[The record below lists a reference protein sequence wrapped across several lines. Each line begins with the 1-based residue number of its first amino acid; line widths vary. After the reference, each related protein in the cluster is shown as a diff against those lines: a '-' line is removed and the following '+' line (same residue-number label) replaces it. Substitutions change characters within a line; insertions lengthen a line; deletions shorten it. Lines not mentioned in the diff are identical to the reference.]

1 MREETRHCR
10 RANNRR
16 RVPPLEVARCLL
28 DCHATPSSP
37 PIVAS
42 PSQEKGDAG
51 RRCQA
56 PPPLPYRAG
65 NRGGRRQLLS
75 PVVNSTRLAGVPLPP
90 VVFDG
95 ADCCRDDDHGGK
107 GAGLTEAKRMA
118 RLGSKSGSF

>member
-1 MREETRHCR
+1 MREETRPCR
-10 RANNRR
+10 RANNLR

-37 PIVAS
+37 PIIAS

-56 PPPLPYRAG
+56 PPPLPCRAG

-75 PVVNSTRLAGVPLPP
+75 PVVNSTRLAGVPLPSCSQLSP
-90 VVFDG
+90 ALTLTAF
-95 ADCCRDDDHGGK
+95 CRRRRLLITH
-107 GAGLTEAKRMA
+107 AGLA
-118 RLGSKSGSF
+118 RRSLPS